1 MRIGVLAA
9 LLVLSGALAGP
20 VAAQTALPVPVLPA
34 PALQVQ
40 TGIAGG
46 VYRDGTGIWD
56 IMWEAKGCGAAREAI
71 YAIRFPKPYAAVPV
85 VTAGLTAVDVANA
98 TNWRLKTDVYDVT
111 KDGFSLRFGTWCDT
125 SLYSAK
131 VQWTAFGVPAP

>member
-1 MRIGVLAA
+1 MRTVVLGA
-9 LLVLSGALAGP
+9 LVALSGALAGP
-20 VAAQTALPVPVLPA
+20 AAAETSHPVPA
-34 PALQVQ
+34 PALHVQ

-85 VTAGLTAVDVANA
+85 VTAALTTVDVANA

-111 KDGFSLRFGTWCDT
+111 KDGFTLRFGTWCDT
-125 SLYSAK
+125 SVYSAK
-131 VQWTAFGVPAP
+131 VQWTAFGVPAH